1 MRRQAV
7 FGFLLAVLLLTVLS
21 LTPKIVAATNG
32 LVNGDFETGTFDGWT
47 VSGNCSINSNNVHGG
62 SFSAYI
68 SDSSDNSSITQ
79 VIYGN
84 QRLSVGDGIT
94 MDGWIFPTKTGYLGA
109 SKYPCSL
116 VALEFYDESNHQQ
129 AFWIVY
135 EWSAT
140 SIHQSYSYIKFVNM
154 EANTWNHMVLDVAK
168 DVRSTFQNVT
178 NFGNIVLYCITIWY
192 HWSEVDPGSFFA
204 DDFQVYAGASP
215 PVVSAQPLSLT
226 LYGGFDYGNSEQA
239 KAKIFGELKDPK
251 TMEPISGA
259 NVTIQVFAPNDTL
272 WVSASMVE
280 TLNGTG
286 IYEWESADTIAS
298 ENLQVG
304 VYLAQV
310 VASNGTSSASGIM
323 PFHIDPPATSSGTG
337 TLQLYL
343 ATILLAVLGGMLIVL
358 LLLKK
363 TWTGRKE
370 RPT

>member
-7 FGFLLAVLLLTVLS
+7 FGFVLAVVLLTVLS
-21 LTPKIVAATNG
+21 LTPKIVATNG

-47 VSGNCSINSNNVHGG
+47 VSGDCSINSNNVHGG

-68 SDSSDNSSITQ
+68 SDNSYDSIITQ

-84 QRLSVGDGIT
+84 QRLSVGDGIIL
-94 MDGWIFPTKTGYLGA
+94 DGWIFPTKAGYLGDY
-109 SKYPCSL
+109 KYPCSL
-116 VALEFYDESNHQQ
+116 VVLRFYDESNQQQ
-129 AFWIVY
+129 AFYIVY

-140 SIHQSYSYIKFVNM
+140 SLHKSYSYIKFVNM
-154 EANTWNHMVLDVAK
+154 EAYTWNHMVLDVAK

-178 NFGNIVLYCITIWY
+178 DFGNIVLYSIEIWY
-192 HWSEVDPGSFFA
+192 HHSDFDPGSFFA
-204 DDFQVYAGASP
+204 DDFQVYVGASP
-215 PVVSAQPLSLT
+215 PVSTQPLSLT
-226 LYGGFDYGNSEQA
+226 LYGGFDYSTSEQA
-239 KAKIFGELKDPK
+239 KAKVFAELKDPK

-280 TLNGTG
+280 TPNGKG
-286 IYEWESADTIAS
+286 IYEWESADTIANT
-298 ENLQVG
+298 NLQVG

-310 VASNGTSSASGIM
+310 AASNGSSSAFGIM
-323 PFHIDPPATSSGTG
+323 PFHIDPPATSPGTG

-343 ATILLAVLGGMLIVL
+343 ATILPAVLGGMLIVL

-363 TWTGRKE
+363 TRTGRKE
-370 RPT
+370 RST